1 MVNEVVGNLD
11 PSLTGDRSVH
21 LWSAVAGKV
30 EQGVLVVG
38 AQVQVGLGDDQLV
51 VVGDTGGPNLAR
63 RGDDG
68 ALA

>member
-30 EQGVLVVG
+30 KQGVLVVG

-51 VVGDTGGPNLAR
+51 AVSGTGGPDLAR